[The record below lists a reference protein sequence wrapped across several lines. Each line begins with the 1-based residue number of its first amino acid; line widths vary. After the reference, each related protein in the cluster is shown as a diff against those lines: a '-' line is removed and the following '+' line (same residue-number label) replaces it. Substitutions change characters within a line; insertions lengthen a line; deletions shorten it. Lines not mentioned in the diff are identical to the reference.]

1 MITKLNKK
9 QKENLSVIKDKWL
22 NKIFNYELYNSM
34 TNESVSRQMKELY
47 KFCGLKEPKVIL
59 VGSPLACQIAVNLFL
74 NKNEIGNKITNEAGN
89 EVENKVWID
98 VEKKLK
104 KEVGNEVKNE
114 VEKEIKKE
122 VRNIVRNEIWIEVTN
137 EVEIDIKKEVEIDI
151 INKVRNKVGNEVKNG
166 VENKVRNKKLKYCH
180 FSSYVNYSDFGWLSF
195 YEYFLWN
202 TNILDK
208 YKDKLNF
215 IIDCVDNSFMS
226 IQLNGLCIV
235 SKYPKFISR
244 NSNKQLHNIN
254 GYAIKFEDGYGQYY
268 FNGININPN
277 LFNKLISKSYT
288 FEEWANESNEEIKSL
303 VLAFYEEKFGG
314 EFVFRFISKYLKE
327 INTYVDK
334 KSEEYLKNTVN
345 SMNIGVYTLF
355 KGTINNTD
363 IAYVRC
369 YCPSTDR
376 MFFLGVNPSYNNAK
390 DAIASLCQIPRI
402 LKDNLISINRQG
414 EIFSFNF
421 DEEGTKLLKDNLISK
436 EDLNDVISLT
446 GDEYFS
452 KIKFEY

>member
-1 MITKLNKK
+1 MITKLNKE
-9 QKENLSVIKDKWL
+9 QKRNLSVIKDKWL
-22 NKIFNYELYNSM
+22 NKIFNYELYNSI
-34 TNESVSRQMKELY
+34 TNESVSKQMKELY

-74 NKNEIGNKITNEAGN
+74 DRN
-89 EVENKVWID
+89 EVDK
-98 VEKKLK
+98 
-104 KEVGNEVKNE
+104 E
-114 VEKEIKKE
+114 VEKEVENEIWNEVRKEVEKEVWNE
-122 VRNIVRNEIWIEVTN
+122 VRNEVRNEVGNKVWNEVWN
-137 EVEIDIKKEVEIDI
+137 EVE
-151 INKVRNKVGNEVKNG
+151 
-166 VENKVRNKKLKYCH
+166 NKKLKYCN
-180 FSSYVNYSDFGWLSF
+180 FSSYINYSDFGWLSL

-215 IIDCVDNSFMS
+215 IIDCVNNSFMS

-235 SKYPKFISR
+235 SKYPRFISR

-288 FEEWANESNEEIKSL
+288 FEEWTNESNEEIKSL

-314 EFVFRFISKYLKE
+314 EFVFRFISKCLKE

-421 DEEGTKLLKDNLISK
+421 DKEGTKLLKDNLISK